1 MYPRECPTKSR
12 IKTYSLVMLR
22 MARFY
27 KNASLYQHFNPLKM
41 EFLFAIIIGFIGTA
55 VSYSTF
61 WGAVAFFLY
70 SELSH
75 GVMTKLLFFLFAFCF
90 GIYIFVFLT
99 LCYMLVMS
107 FLKD

>member
-12 IKTYSLVMLR
+12 IKTFSLVMLR

-41 EFLFAIIIGFIGTA
+41 ELLFAVIIGFIGTA

-61 WGAVAFFLY
+61 WGAVAFLCI
-70 SELSH
+70 LSFRM
-75 GVMTKLLFFLFAFCF
+75 G
-90 GIYIFVFLT
+90 
-99 LCYMLVMS
+99 
-107 FLKD
+107 

>member
-12 IKTYSLVMLR
+12 IKTYSLVVFC

-41 EFLFAIIIGFIGTA
+41 ELLFAIIIGFIGTA

-61 WGAVAFFLY
+61 WGAVAFFCIL
-70 SELSH
+70 
-75 GVMTKLLFFLFAFCF
+75 
-90 GIYIFVFLT
+90 IFR
-99 LCYMLVMS
+99 MG
-107 FLKD
+107 